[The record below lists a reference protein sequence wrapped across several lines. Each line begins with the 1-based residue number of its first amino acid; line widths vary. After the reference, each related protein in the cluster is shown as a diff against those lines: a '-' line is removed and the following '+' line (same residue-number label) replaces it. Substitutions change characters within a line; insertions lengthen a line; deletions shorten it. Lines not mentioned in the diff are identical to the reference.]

1 MKEKSLQKENIEK
14 TYGNIKSILEEARSS
29 AYRAVNSAM
38 VKAYWQI
45 GKIIVEE
52 ELQGKSRADY
62 GKALLKGLSKKL
74 VLEFGEG
81 FNERNLWHMRDFYNH
96 FPKMNA
102 VRSELTWT
110 HYRIL
115 LRVENPGARDF
126 YLIESINNNWST
138 RELERQINSLLYERM
153 ALSKDKGK
161 VMALS
166 KKGQII
172 AKPKD
177 IIKHQYFFEFLG
189 FKENKSYLEKDL
201 EKALIDN
208 LKDFVLELGKG
219 FSFVARQKRISI
231 DGDNYYVDLV
241 FYNFILKCFVL
252 IDLKL
257 GKLIPQDIGQ
267 MDFYTRYFE
276 KEEKIDGDNPT
287 VGLILCSDKNEAMAK
302 YTLLHDA
309 NQIFASKYKLYL
321 PSEIELKKEIT

>member
-1 MKEKSLQKENIEK
+1 MKEKSLQKGNIEK

-231 DGDNYYVDLV
+231 DGDNYY
-241 FYNFILKCFVL
+241 
-252 IDLKL
+252 
-257 GKLIPQDIGQ
+257 
-267 MDFYTRYFE
+267 
-276 KEEKIDGDNPT
+276 
-287 VGLILCSDKNEAMAK
+287 
-302 YTLLHDA
+302 
-309 NQIFASKYKLYL
+309 SKSQK
-321 PSEIELKKEIT
+321 